1 MRIVVGEST
10 TMRVQK
16 TGCNDAFNRSPDKN
30 FRLSSE
36 CPPQIECYDAFNNLL
51 SPLSKEAQMNALYR
65 GFVVLL
71 AAGVFSAA
79 TGAPVPQEEIAWVL
93 FNGNL
98 ERPTSGGNKAV
109 EAMARQAQQAIGANF
124 MVWFQLDGK
133 TWISQDRATL
143 DRIIR
148 LVNHRVNH
156 GFLVAAAERTR
167 LEDAEFMAANPSSVS
182 ESSAAELRDLAE
194 EFQKFASAPVTAT
207 QDLSDLEKRAFA
219 LVDKIS
225 RLQSQI
231 VFRKSRVMALRR
243 SEDEFR
249 QIGSERQIFSEA
261 IAAGRAQ
268 PAP

>member
-1 MRIVVGEST
+1 
-10 TMRVQK
+10 
-16 TGCNDAFNRSPDKN
+16 
-30 FRLSSE
+30 
-36 CPPQIECYDAFNNLL
+36 
-51 SPLSKEAQMNALYR
+51 MNALYR

-71 AAGVFSAA
+71 AAGVFSVT
-79 TGAPVPQEEIAWVL
+79 TGAPVPQDEIAWVL

-109 EAMARQAQQAIGANF
+109 EAAARQAQQAIGANF

-133 TWISQDRATL
+133 AWISEDRATL

-156 GFLVAAAERTR
+156 GFLVVAAERTR
-167 LEDAEFMAANPSSVS
+167 LEDAEFMAANPISAS
-182 ESSAAELRDLAE
+182 EASAAELRELAE

-207 QDLSDLEKRAFA
+207 QDLSDLEKRAFT
-219 LVDKIS
+219 LVDNVS
-225 RLQSQI
+225 RLRSQI
-231 VFRKSRVMALRR
+231 VSRKSRAQALRW

-249 QIGSERQIFSEA
+249 RIGSERQIFSDA
-261 IAAGRAQ
+261 IAAGKAR